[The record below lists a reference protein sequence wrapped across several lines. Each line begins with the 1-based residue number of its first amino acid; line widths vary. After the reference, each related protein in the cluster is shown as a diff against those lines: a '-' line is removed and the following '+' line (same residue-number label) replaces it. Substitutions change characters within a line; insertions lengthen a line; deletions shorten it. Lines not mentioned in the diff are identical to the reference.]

1 LSKILKYSIIFG
13 LTSIV
18 ILYAINI
25 QNFNSN
31 VINQIFAKD
40 EPSKDLQIQSN
51 SSTISN
57 AQTYGMGSPFMI
69 TKTPSSNA
77 ETNVIQGGVSGSGS
91 EITGPKIPSS
101 NAETNGGYNPINPTN
116 TNCSSD
122 PRLLIACTN
131 IPSSNTNCGINPQ
144 APPCCV
150 ESTSDKS
157 CNKSTNPTN
166 TNCSSDPRLLIACI
180 NIPSSNTNCG
190 INPQAPPCCVEPTSD
205 KSCIQMKKADVSN
218 INTNPQNVHVGQQ
231 FKIKAT
237 ITNNLNS
244 PIKFVGNVCGT
255 SPLNIEFDNNVQI
268 QNTNTC
274 QAISFTTLNPNDTT
288 TVQGSGGTIFT
299 ASNPGTTNAKIAFNY
314 NTEGDKQDSTT
325 KSFTFEILP

>member
-150 ESTSDKS
+150 E
-157 CNKSTNPTN
+157 
-166 TNCSSDPRLLIACI
+166 
-180 NIPSSNTNCG
+180 
-190 INPQAPPCCVEPTSD
+190 PTSD

-231 FKIKAT
+231 FKIQAT

-325 KSFTFEILP
+325 KSFSFEILP

>member
-1 LSKILKYSIIFG
+1 LSKIIKYTTIFG
-13 LTSIV
+13 LVSI
-18 ILYAINI
+18 IIIYAINF
-25 QNFNSN
+25 QNFNTN
-31 VINQIFAKD
+31 LINQIFAKD
-40 EPSKDLQIQSN
+40 EPSKELQVQSN

-57 AQTYGMGSPFMI
+57 AKTYGMGAPFI
-69 TKTPSSNA
+69 VTKTPSSNA

-91 EITGPKIPSS
+91 GITGPKVPSS
-101 NAETNGGYNPINPTN
+101 NAETNVIQGGVSGSGSGITGPKVPSSNADTNGGYNPINPTN

-150 ESTSDKS
+150 E
-157 CNKSTNPTN
+157 
-166 TNCSSDPRLLIACI
+166 
-180 NIPSSNTNCG
+180 
-190 INPQAPPCCVEPTSD
+190 PTSD
-205 KSCIQMKKADVSN
+205 KSCMQMKKADVSN

-231 FKIKAT
+231 FKIQAT
-237 ITNNLNS
+237 ITNNLNI

-325 KSFTFEILP
+325 KSFSFEILP

>member
-1 LSKILKYSIIFG
+1 LSKIIKYTTIFG
-13 LTSIV
+13 LVSI
-18 ILYAINI
+18 IIIYAINF
-25 QNFNSN
+25 QNFNTN
-31 VINQIFAKD
+31 LINQIFAKD
-40 EPSKDLQIQSN
+40 EPSKELQVQSN

-57 AQTYGMGSPFMI
+57 AKTYGMGAPFI
-69 TKTPSSNA
+69 VTKTPSSNA

-91 EITGPKIPSS
+91 GITGPKVPSS
-101 NAETNGGYNPINPTN
+101 NADTNGGYNPINPTN

-150 ESTSDKS
+150 E
-157 CNKSTNPTN
+157 
-166 TNCSSDPRLLIACI
+166 
-180 NIPSSNTNCG
+180 
-190 INPQAPPCCVEPTSD
+190 PTSD
-205 KSCIQMKKADVSN
+205 KSCMQMKKADVSN

-231 FKIKAT
+231 FKIQAT
-237 ITNNLNS
+237 ITNNLNI

>member
-1 LSKILKYSIIFG
+1 MSKIFKYTIVFG
-13 LTSIV
+13 LTSII

-25 QNFNSN
+25 QNFNTN
-31 VINQIFAKD
+31 LINQIFAKD
-40 EPSKDLQIQSN
+40 EPSKELQVQSN

-57 AQTYGMGSPFMI
+57 AQTYGIGAPFI
-69 TKTPSSNA
+69 VSKTPSSNA

-91 EITGPKIPSS
+91 GVTGSKDPSS
-101 NAETNGGYNPINPTN
+101 NAETNSGYNPINPTN
-116 TNCSSD
+116 TNCSSN
-122 PRLLIACTN
+122 PRLLIACN
-131 IPSSNTNCGINPQ
+131 
-144 APPCCV
+144 
-150 ESTSDKS
+150 
-157 CNKSTNPTN
+157 
-166 TNCSSDPRLLIACI
+166 

-205 KSCIQMKKADVSN
+205 KACMQMKKADMSN

-231 FKIKAT
+231 FKIQAT

-244 PIKFVGNVCGT
+244 PIKFVGNICGT

-274 QAISFTTLNPNDTT
+274 QAISFTTLNPNETT
-288 TVQGSGGTIFT
+288 TVQGSGGTIFNAAT
-299 ASNPGTTNAKIAFNY
+299 PGTTNAKITFSY